1 MHNFDKFNEKS
12 RPPIDKFYNKLHDKP
27 MKDEEYARV
36 LEFWKHFNCSDLC
49 HFQDIYLKTDVLLL
63 ASIFERFRKTAI
75 VEFGLDP
82 CHFFSSPGLTWAA
95 MMRSTQAEIELISD
109 VDMLLMIE
117 KRIRGGLTSL

>member
-1 MHNFDKFNEKS
+1 
-12 RPPIDKFYNKLHDKP
+12 

-36 LEFWKHFNCSDLC
+36 LEFWKHFNCSDLG
-49 HFQDIYLKTDVLLL
+49 HFQDIYLQTDVLLL
-63 ASIFERFRKTAI
+63 ASVFERFRKTSI
-75 VEFGLDP
+75 LEFGLDP

-117 KRIRGGLTSL
+117 KGIRGGLTSCNLRFCKANNPYIPNYDRSKDSTFIA